1 MNSKTSFFIGE
12 QNAQSAN
19 TPKRQI
25 ICLGL
30 LVGGVLVMAFANHC
44 FVFAFVGLVMLIIA
58 EFVYPKM
65 PSKEERSNFDHYL
78 SPETFA
84 EESVRQRCLSIE
96 ESRLFKLTV
105 DLGRFYIKSTQ
116 DTLLTKWATTQS
128 IVSLVAG
135 LVTFCF
141 FLILIVNFGS
151 REHPLVL
158 LLSNGFLSIMI
169 FIFVLF
175 GQIFVRRGL
184 FCILYGKRV
193 DDIYPEWSNSVEE
206 LVKKVKVKLTLLDFM
221 PQSHSADGFTILPR
235 VKISRDVDFIYPSDV
250 QYLINF
256 KKKRSM
262 VRSAMIS
269 ANVNHVNAG
278 KNYEEDF
285 LFAYFVLVVNTQELQ
300 KTSLEPK
307 IRQCA
312 GKGMDLVFSCEVKK
326 DEENTIFVFIK
337 SDYAKSSSPKYWTNE
352 NDIRSLFLLIENVSD
367 VLAFS
372 R

>member
-1 MNSKTSFFIGE
+1 MNSKTSFLIGE

-19 TPKRQI
+19 TPKRQY

-30 LVGGVLVMAFANHC
+30 LVGGVLVMAFANLC

-58 EFVYPKM
+58 DFVYPKM
-65 PSKEERSNFDHYL
+65 PSKEERSNFDNYL
-78 SPETFA
+78 SPESFA
-84 EESVRQRCLSIE
+84 GESVRQRCLSIE
-96 ESRLFKLTV
+96 ESRLFKTTV
-105 DLGRFYIKSTQ
+105 DLGRFYIKSMQ
-116 DTLLTKWATTQS
+116 DTLLTKGANAKS
-128 IVSLVAG
+128 IVSVLVAVGLG
-135 LVTFCF
+135 LVISIGLT
-141 FLILIVNFGS
+141 VNI
-151 REHPLVL
+151 VL
-158 LLSNGFLSIMI
+158 LLTGGALSVILFL
-169 FIFVLF
+169 VF

-184 FCILYGKRV
+184 FCILYGKCV
-193 DDIYPEWSNSVEE
+193 DDIYPEWNNSVEE

-235 VKISRDVDFIYPSDV
+235 VQISRDVDFIYPSDV

-269 ANVNHVNAG
+269 ANVNHVKVN
-278 KNYEEDF
+278 KNREEDY

-337 SDYAKSSSPKYWTNE
+337 SEYAKSSAPKYWTNE
-352 NDIRSLFLLIENVSD
+352 NDVRSLFLLIENVSD

>member
-58 EFVYPKM
+58 DFVYPKM
-65 PSKEERSNFDHYL
+65 PSKEERSNFDNYL

-96 ESRLFKLTV
+96 ESRLFKMTV
-105 DLGRFYIKSTQ
+105 DFGRFYIKSMQ
-116 DTLLTKWATTQS
+116 DTLLTKGANAKS
-128 IVSLVAG
+128 IFTMLVFVVSALMISIG
-135 LVTFCF
+135 
-141 FLILIVNFGS
+141 IRYNGENFIIWLHTG
-151 REHPLVL
+151 
-158 LLSNGFLSIMI
+158 GFLSV
-169 FIFVLF
+169 FLFLVF

-184 FCILYGKRV
+184 FCILYGKRL
-193 DDIYPEWSNSVEE
+193 DDIYPEWNDSVEA

-221 PQSHSADGFTILPR
+221 PQSDSADGFTILPR
-235 VKISRDVDFIYPSDV
+235 VQISRDVDFIYPSDV

-262 VRSAMIS
+262 VRTAMIS
-269 ANVNHVNAG
+269 ANVNHVKVNKDRA
-278 KNYEEDF
+278 EDY

>member
-19 TPKRQI
+19 TPKRQY

-30 LVGGVLVMAFANHC
+30 LVGGVLVMAFANLS

-78 SPETFA
+78 SPETSA

-96 ESRLFKLTV
+96 ESRLFKMTV
-105 DLGRFYIKSTQ
+105 DLGRFYIKSMQ
-116 DTLLTKWATTQS
+116 DTLLTKGANAKS
-128 IVSLVAG
+128 IVSVLVSAG
-135 LVTFCF
+135 LALVFSLGLTANIRYGDENIIIWLLTGGSLSVIL
-141 FLILIVNFGS
+141 FLV
-151 REHPLVL
+151 
-158 LLSNGFLSIMI
+158 
-169 FIFVLF
+169 F

-184 FCILYGKRV
+184 FCILYGKCV
-193 DDIYPEWSNSVEE
+193 DDIYPEWNDSVVE
-206 LVKKVKVKLTLLDFM
+206 LVKKVKVKLTLLDFI

-262 VRSAMIS
+262 VRTAMIS
-269 ANVNHVNAG
+269 ANVNHVKVN
-278 KNYEEDF
+278 KNREEDY

-352 NDIRSLFLLIENVSD
+352 NDVRSLFLLIENVSD